1 MVNNDPQQ
9 NKKAPRITLFPVSVC
24 INKCVTLHVCTY
36 ICICSHRQT
45 HYFPSLFEPWVPP
58 WGKNGR
64 IQKVNKWPAAWGITE
79 ERGDSGMQEKWE
91 MKGWTKGGLAPT
103 PNYTDTRDKLQLTEY
118 LQQSRKHFLCP
129 LTLQRWLQALPCN
142 WAVKKRKGSQNK
154 HLGGEEGDG
163 VYKNWEQMCHRGE
176 GWTREEPF
184 LMSWW
189 LETIIRGSAG
199 RKLVFLSSS
208 KHNSYVASTLTF
220 SPSRTH
226 CPHSDV
232 FLAS

>member
-1 MVNNDPQQ
+1 MFVHTFVY
-9 NKKAPRITLFPVSVC
+9 A
-24 INKCVTLHVCTY
+24 VTDRHTISPLCLSPECLH
-36 ICICSHRQT
+36 
-45 HYFPSLFEPWVPP
+45 E
-58 WGKNGR
+58 GKMEGFKR
-64 IQKVNKWPAAWGITE
+64 SISGLLPGEITE

-199 RKLVFLSSS
+199 RKLFFLSSS